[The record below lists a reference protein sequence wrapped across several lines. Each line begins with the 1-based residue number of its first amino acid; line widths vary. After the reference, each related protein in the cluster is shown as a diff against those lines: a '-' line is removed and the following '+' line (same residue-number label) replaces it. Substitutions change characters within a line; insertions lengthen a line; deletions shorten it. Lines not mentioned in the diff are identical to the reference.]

1 MDINSLHQK
10 FKKNSRL
17 QEENS
22 EKIDSKHVQIIK
34 NSKENFKNLEWS
46 NFRNWKDQNDMGLRY
61 PMTYLSKVFLGIKKN
76 KIIDIILKIPRKR
89 LNHYFHYSSMLDDI
103 EIIKSIGGDYLLN
116 ENPQNKTPGA
126 IKFPLV
132 EGYSVS
138 SRWLRYV
145 YILTRIIKMK
155 LLKQDS
161 VWLDIGSYYGGLEGL
176 VKKYF
181 PDIKIIMVDFNH
193 QLSRSYIYLKKL
205 YPEANH
211 ILPKHVTSIQNIES
225 IPKGSIIYVEIED
238 FDKLNNF
245 KINLTTN
252 FFSLGEMKKQTFKNY
267 IQSNVVQNSEIIY
280 FANRYSSSPFFE
292 KTYDDAINIFDY
304 KINKNLIYLDVFPI
318 SQYQVTPRKI
328 LNRDYF
334 RNISSQYFEMIWKN
348 KN

>member
-1 MDINSLHQK
+1 
-10 FKKNSRL
+10 
-17 QEENS
+17 
-22 EKIDSKHVQIIK
+22 
-34 NSKENFKNLEWS
+34 
-46 NFRNWKDQNDMGLRY
+46 
-61 PMTYLSKVFLGIKKN
+61 
-76 KIIDIILKIPRKR
+76 
-89 LNHYFHYSSMLDDI
+89 MLDDI
-103 EIIKSIGGDYLLN
+103 EIVKSLGGDYLLN

-193 QLSRSYIYLKKL
+193 QLARSYIYLNEL
-205 YPEANH
+205 YPDANH
-211 ILPKHVTSIQNIES
+211 ILPKQVNSIQNIES
-225 IPKGSIIYVEIED
+225 IPKGSIMYVEIED

-267 IQSNVVQNSEIIY
+267 IQSDIVQNSEIIY

-318 SQYQVTPRKI
+318 SQYQITPRKI
-328 LNRDYF
+328 LNRDFF